1 VRHSSLRWRVT
12 VVVIAVAALLV
23 VGVGVVVDLV
33 LEQELNHQLDAQLS
47 VHVQRATMLIQQGVP
62 ADQMVRQLHDR
73 AVLAEIQPPGA
84 GGSAGTDAGAVSPNG
99 GANGGPSGGS
109 NGGSNAAADGAAGP
123 GAGHTGPYHLV
134 RPGDDDRTE
143 SVAVPLPDGSRL
155 VLTTN
160 DDNLDTVRD
169 QLRVLLAWVGGVGL
183 VLAAGAMLLGVRAA
197 LRPLDTMTRLAEAI
211 TAGDRGRRLR
221 PGDPD
226 TELGRTAAAFDAML
240 DALES
245 AQAAAEAAAG
255 HARQAEVAARRSEA
269 TLRRFLSDAAHELR
283 TPLTGMQG
291 LAETLVR
298 HPDLELSRREDLA
311 TTMVRETRRATHL
324 VAEMLELAH
333 IEGGLPLRR
342 RNLGLVTL
350 AELAEEEV
358 RRTRLL
364 APALTVTL
372 DADPPAELD
381 GLAVLA
387 DEGRI
392 SQVVSNL
399 LNNARRHTPE
409 GGTVRVS
416 VRHTGTDALLTV
428 SDSGPGVPAADRE
441 RIFDRLVR
449 LDDARARDSG
459 GAGLGLP
466 IARALARAH
475 GGELAYLPHDD
486 GTGTG
491 SNGNGSNGNGSNGN
505 GSGTGGAAFQLR
517 LPLAAPAPA
526 DGPTEGPTEGP
537 TDGLA
542 DQPTAQPPDN

>member
-73 AVLAEIQPPGA
+73 AVLAEIQPPAPA
-84 GGSAGTDAGAVSPNG
+84 GSPT
-99 GANGGPSGGS
+99 AQP
-109 NGGSNAAADGAAGP
+109 DG
-123 GAGHTGPYHLV
+123 HSGPYHLTGADAH
-134 RPGDDDRTE
+134 PE
-143 SVAVPLPDGSRL
+143 SVAVPLPDGSLL
-155 VLTTN
+155 VLTTDN
-160 DDNLDTVRD
+160 DNLDTVRD

-221 PGDPD
+221 PRDPD

-342 RNLGLVTL
+342 RNLGLVAL

-441 RIFDRLVR
+441 RIFGRLVR

-486 GTGTG
+486 GAGNDGAGNDGAGNDGDG
-491 SNGNGSNGNGSNGN
+491 SGN
-505 GSGTGGAAFQLR
+505 GTGGAAFQLR

-526 DGPTEGPTEGP
+526 DGPT
-537 TDGLA
+537 DGLA
-542 DQPTAQPPDN
+542 DQPTVQPPGNLL

>member
-1 VRHSSLRWRVT
+1 MRHSSLRWRVT

-33 LEQELNHQLDAQLS
+33 LEQQLNHQLDAQLS

-62 ADQMVRQLHDR
+62 DDQLVRQLHDR
-73 AVLAEIQPPGA
+73 AVLAEIRPPA
-84 GGSAGTDAGAVSPNG
+84 PAGTAPAQP
-99 GANGGPSGGS
+99 
-109 NGGSNAAADGAAGP
+109 DG
-123 GAGHTGPYHLV
+123 HSGPYHLTSEDA
-134 RPGDDDRTE
+134 RPE
-143 SVAVPLPDGSRL
+143 SVAVPLPDGSQL
-155 VLTTN
+155 VLTT
-160 DDNLDTVRD
+160 DDDHLDTLRD
-169 QLRVLLAWVGGVGL
+169 QLRVLLAWVGGIGL

-197 LRPLDTMTRLAEAI
+197 LRPLDTMTSLAEAI

-221 PGDPD
+221 PRDPD
-226 TELGRTAAAFDAML
+226 TELGRTATAFDAML

-255 HARQAEVAARRSEA
+255 QARQAEVAARRSEA

-298 HPDLELSRREDLA
+298 HPDLALARREDLA

-342 RNLGLVTL
+342 RHLEL
-350 AELAEEEV
+350 AALAGLAEEEV
-358 RRTRLL
+358 RRIRLL

-372 DADPPAELD
+372 DAGPPGELD

-387 DEGRI
+387 DESRL

-399 LNNARRHTPE
+399 LNNARRHTPA

-416 VRHTGTDALLTV
+416 LRHTGTDALLTV

-475 GGELAYLPHDD
+475 GGELAYLPRD
-486 GTGTG
+486 GAGER
-491 SNGNGSNGNGSNGN
+491 NGNGGGAG
-505 GSGTGGAAFQLR
+505 GDAPGGAAFQLR
-517 LPLAAPAPA
+517 LPLVAPVPAA
-526 DGPTEGPTEGP
+526 GP
-537 TDGLA
+537 TDE
-542 DQPTAQPPDN
+542 PTAQPSGDCRTTPRRST